1 MRYPAVFIYEPDQ
14 EIAVIFPDFDVAT
27 SGVDEADALESAK
40 ELLELTLFGFREDG
54 KLLPEL
60 SRLSDLAAKENERV
74 VMASVAENA
83 AESTYAYR
91 YEMPVQSKTRER

>member
-27 SGVDEADALESAK
+27 SGVDEADALTSAK

-60 SRLSDLAAKENERV
+60 SKLSDLAAKENERV
-74 VMASVAENA
+74 VVV
-83 AESTYAYR
+83 ST
-91 YEMPVQSKTRER
+91 VL

>member
-27 SGVDEADALESAK
+27 SGVDEADALAFAK

-54 KLLPEL
+54 KPLPDLQSLVILLP
-60 SRLSDLAAKENERV
+60 R
-74 VMASVAENA
+74 
-83 AESTYAYR
+83 
-91 YEMPVQSKTRER
+91 KTRGWLWFQQLFDSYWAKQSSSPIVASLLKFGV